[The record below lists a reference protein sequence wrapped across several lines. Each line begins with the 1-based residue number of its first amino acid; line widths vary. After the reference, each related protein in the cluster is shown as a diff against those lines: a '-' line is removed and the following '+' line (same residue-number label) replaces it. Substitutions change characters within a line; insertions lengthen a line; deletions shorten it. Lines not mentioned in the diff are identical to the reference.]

1 MKTARSLNEQVIRHS
16 PLFRELD
23 DASWQRVS
31 ALIRLVEKKRGET
44 IFSEGEPAHGFYMV
58 ESGTVKVFKL
68 SPEGREQIIRIFSPG
83 EHFGEAAVFS
93 GGTFPASGASLTDC
107 VLAYFP
113 AGDFYSLVRE
123 NPDIGLN
130 MLGAMSRY
138 LHHLVKVIEELS
150 LKEVPARLAKFLLEH
165 ALPPGELP
173 NGAPQYLLPVN
184 KGELALYLGTTAE
197 TLSRVLS
204 RMKRRG
210 IISEKK
216 KTIVIHNVEAL
227 REMLMGGEA

>member
-1 MKTARSLNEQVIRHS
+1 MKTARLLKEQVIRQS
-16 PLFRELD
+16 PLFRELN
-23 DASWQRVS
+23 DANWIKVR
-31 ALIRLVEKKRGET
+31 ALIRVVEKKRGEM

-68 SPEGREQIIRIFSPG
+68 SPEGKEQIIRIFSPG
-83 EHFGEAAVFS
+83 EHFAEAAVFS

-113 AGDFYSLVRE
+113 AAHFYSLVQE

-150 LKEVPARLAKFLLEH
+150 LKEVPARLAKFLLE
-165 ALPPGELP
+165 LPPGESAD
-173 NGAPQYLLPVN
+173 GAPQYLLPVN

-197 TLSRVLS
+197 TLSRILG

-216 KTIVIHNVEAL
+216 KTIVVRNVEAL
-227 REMLMGGEA
+227 RDMLMGGDS